1 MFIHRKAETKRVSGA
16 REAFLALFLAA
27 SLSMTACGG
36 SASAQTTAAQTT
48 AAAETK
54 AAETTPAQ
62 STAAQTTA
70 AAETKAAETT
80 SAQTAAAAETKAAE
94 TTAAQ
99 TTAALTTA
107 AAETEE
113 ALVAIDLVK
122 PDEAYD
128 FWNGDWFG
136 WWEVTDPRGD
146 WAQLGDLKMA
156 LMGEIEIAK
165 NGRGVLMLWDDTAPR
180 DDAMCEINVT
190 VDNSQGS
197 HGTAVSG
204 EGYFLISDVLEG
216 DWVIDPD
223 KSGYDGMIRIDGTC
237 TDEGNKAFD
246 YHIYLKKWGSDW
258 STVEEKD
265 QPPLLDW
272 YDIYREKGVEMPH
285 KFP

>member
-1 MFIHRKAETKRVSGA
+1 MIKKEKPVNHHFAPAGKTL
-16 REAFLALFLAA
+16 AFLLMAA

-36 SASAQTTAAQTT
+36 SASAQTTAAQTS
-48 AAAETK
+48 AAAETT
-54 AAETTPAQ
+54 AAETTAQ
-62 STAAQTTA
+62 QTSA
-70 AAETKAAETT
+70 AAGTT
-80 SAQTAAAAETKAAE
+80 AAE

-99 TTAALTTA
+99 TT
-107 AAETEE
+107 ETNE
-113 ALVAIDLVK
+113 ALVAIDLVT

-136 WWEVTDPRGD
+136 WWEITDPRGD
-146 WAQLGDLKMA
+146 WTQLGDLKMA

-190 VDNSQGS
+190 VDGSQGS

-237 TDEGNKAFD
+237 TEDGNKAFD
-246 YHIYLKKWGSDW
+246 YHVYLKKWGSDW
-258 STVEEKD
+258 RTVEEKD

-272 YDIYREKGVEMPH
+272 YDIYRERGVEMPH
-285 KFP
+285 SLP

>member
-48 AAAETK
+48 AA
-54 AAETTPAQ
+54 
-62 STAAQTTA
+62 QTTA
-70 AAETKAAETT
+70 
-80 SAQTAAAAETKAAE
+80 AQTAAAAETKAAE

-99 TTAALTTA
+99 TAAAAETKAAETTAAQTSAAQTTA

-136 WWEVTDPRGD
+136 WWEVTDPQGD

-204 EGYFLISDVLEG
+204 EGYFLISDILEG

-272 YDIYREKGVEMPH
+272 YNIYREKGVEMPH
-285 KFP
+285 EFP

>member
-48 AAAETK
+48 AAQT
-54 AAETTPAQ
+54 
-62 STAAQTTA
+62 TAAQTAA

-80 SAQTAAAAETKAAE
+80 AAQTAAAAETKAAE

-99 TTAALTTA
+99 TTAAQTTA

-136 WWEVTDPRGD
+136 WWEVTDPQGD

-204 EGYFLISDVLEG
+204 EGYFLVSDVLEG

-258 STVEEKD
+258 STVDEKD
-265 QPPLLDW
+265 QPPLLGW
-272 YDIYREKGVEMPH
+272 YNIYREKGVVMPH

>member
-36 SASAQTTAAQTT
+36 SASAQTTATQT
-48 AAAETK
+48 
-54 AAETTPAQ
+54 
-62 STAAQTTA
+62 TAAQTTA
-70 AAETKAAETT
+70 
-80 SAQTAAAAETKAAE
+80 AQTAAAAETKAAE

-99 TTAALTTA
+99 TAAAAETKAAETTAAQTSAAQTTA

-136 WWEVTDPRGD
+136 WWEVADPQGD

-272 YDIYREKGVEMPH
+272 YNIYREKGVVMPH

>member
-48 AAAETK
+48 AAQT
-54 AAETTPAQ
+54 
-62 STAAQTTA
+62 TAAQTAA

-80 SAQTAAAAETKAAE
+80 AAQTAAAAETKAAE

-99 TTAALTTA
+99 TTAAQTTA

-136 WWEVTDPRGD
+136 WWEVTDPQGD

-204 EGYFLISDVLEG
+204 EGYFLISDILEG

-272 YDIYREKGVEMPH
+272 YNIYREKGVVMPH

>member
-36 SASAQTTAAQTT
+36 SASAQTTATQTT
-48 AAAETK
+48 A
-54 AAETTPAQ
+54 
-62 STAAQTTA
+62 
-70 AAETKAAETT
+70 
-80 SAQTAAAAETKAAE
+80 AQTAAAAETKAAE

-99 TTAALTTA
+99 TAAAAETKAAETTVAQTTA
-107 AAETEE
+107 AAETQTTETTAAQTAAAEE

-136 WWEVTDPRGD
+136 WWEVADPQGD

-272 YDIYREKGVEMPH
+272 YNIYREKGVEMPH
-285 KFP
+285 EFP